1 MVIIAAAA
9 AWQVWRFPF
18 ADKEVAM
25 HDDYAH
31 RQAAHDREYA
41 DYFKSPAYLQ
51 YLASLTPE
59 ERRRLAALGLLEP
72 MIDRSGS
79 TLRDDDACLS
89 NMAAEEAAIPDE
101 PDSEESDAASSAPAE
116 SSHDDRLWDI
126 LRRLL
131 GELLNQKNATLSIE
145 CLAVVSG
152 IGFMGD
158 SMTEIAHR
166 NGVTRAA
173 VSKRCVEL
181 TQKLKLNPSRAM
193 RSLTAR
199 VSYART
205 QQLLRH
211 NHEQR
216 NRKSR

>member
-1 MVIIAAAA
+1 MIN
-9 AWQVWRFPF
+9 
-18 ADKEVAM
+18 
-25 HDDYAH
+25 DYTN
-31 RQAAHDREYA
+31 RQAARDREYA
-41 DYFKSPAYLQ
+41 DYYKSPEYLQ
-51 YLASLTPE
+51 YLAGLTPE
-59 ERRRLAALGLLEP
+59 ERRRLESLGLLQP

-89 NMAAEEAAIPDE
+89 NMAAEESALPAE
-101 PDSEESDAASSAPAE
+101 MDSDESDMTSSAPAE
-116 SSHDDRLWDI
+116 SSHEERLWDI

-158 SMTEIAHR
+158 SMTEIANR

-181 TQKLKLNPSRAM
+181 SLKLKLNPSRAM

-205 QQLLRH
+205 QHFIRR

-216 NRKSR
+216 NHKGR

>member
-1 MVIIAAAA
+1 M
-9 AWQVWRFPF
+9 
-18 ADKEVAM
+18 M
-25 HDDYAH
+25 DDYAN
-31 RQAAHDREYA
+31 RQAAHERDYVASFDGPEYLRWV
-41 DYFKSPAYLQ
+41 KKLS
-51 YLASLTPE
+51 PE
-59 ERRRLAALGLLEP
+59 EHQHAESLGLLKP
-72 MIDRSGS
+72 MIDRSGT
-79 TLRDDDACLS
+79 TLRDEDACLS
-89 NMAAEEAAIPDE
+89 TMA
-101 PDSEESDAASSAPAE
+101 SEEDDVIIKVDAWESADAPAVE
-116 SSHDDRLWDI
+116 SGSDERLWDA

-131 GELLNQKNATLSIE
+131 GELLNQKNAALSIE

-199 VSYART
+199 ISYART
-205 QQLLRH
+205 QHILRH
-211 NHEQR
+211 KHEER
-216 NRKSR
+216 NCKSR

>member
-1 MVIIAAAA
+1 VSN
-9 AWQVWRFPF
+9 
-18 ADKEVAM
+18 
-25 HDDYAH
+25 DYAN

-41 DYFKSPAYLQ
+41 DYYKSPEYLQ
-51 YLASLTPE
+51 YLAGLTQE
-59 ERRRLAALGLLEP
+59 ERRSLEALGLLKP

-79 TLRDDDACLS
+79 TLRDEDACLS
-89 NMAAEEAAIPDE
+89 NMAAEDVDVASQVDLAADTRETDE
-101 PDSEESDAASSAPAE
+101 SEPMAPGKDE
-116 SSHDDRLWDI
+116 RLWDV

-131 GELLNQKNATLSIE
+131 GELLTQKNATLSIE

-158 SMTEIAHR
+158 SMTEIAER

-181 TQKLKLNPSRAM
+181 SQKLKLNPSRAM

-205 QQLLRH
+205 QHFIRR

-216 NRKSR
+216 NHKGR

>member
-1 MVIIAAAA
+1 M
-9 AWQVWRFPF
+9 
-18 ADKEVAM
+18 M
-25 HDDYAH
+25 DDYAN
-31 RQAAHDREYA
+31 RQAVHERDYMASFDSPEYLRWLERL
-41 DYFKSPAYLQ
+41 S
-51 YLASLTPE
+51 PE
-59 ERRRLAALGLLEP
+59 ERQHAESLGLLKP
-72 MIDRSGS
+72 MIDRSGT
-79 TLRDDDACLS
+79 TLRDEDACLS
-89 NMAAEEAAIPDE
+89 NMASEADDVIAQFDASESAENSDGALAFDSDNDE
-101 PDSEESDAASSAPAE
+101 
-116 SSHDDRLWDI
+116 RLWDA

-131 GELLNQKNATLSIE
+131 GELLNQKNAALSIE

-199 VSYART
+199 ISYART
-205 QQLLRH
+205 QHILRH
-211 NHEQR
+211 KHEER
-216 NRKSR
+216 NCKSR

>member
-1 MVIIAAAA
+1 VIN
-9 AWQVWRFPF
+9 
-18 ADKEVAM
+18 
-25 HDDYAH
+25 DYAN
-31 RQAAHDREYA
+31 RQATHDREYV
-41 DYFKSPAYLQ
+41 DYYRSPDYLRWVDGLSPA
-51 YLASLTPE
+51 
-59 ERRRLAALGLLEP
+59 ERRRLEAEGLLAP

-79 TLRDDDACLS
+79 TLRDEDASLS
-89 NMAAEEAAIPDE
+89 NMAAEEADVPTQVDLAE
-101 PDSEESDAASSAPAE
+101 NTRDSEKSEPAE
-116 SSHDDRLWDI
+116 SSHDERLWDV

-131 GELLNQKNATLSIE
+131 GELLNQKNAALSIE

-158 SMTEIAHR
+158 SMTEIAER

-205 QQLLRH
+205 QHFIRR

-216 NRKSR
+216 NHKGR

>member
-1 MVIIAAAA
+1 MI
-9 AWQVWRFPF
+9 
-18 ADKEVAM
+18 
-25 HDDYAH
+25 DDYAH
-31 RQAAHDREYA
+31 RQATHDREYA
-41 DYFKSPAYLQ
+41 DYYKSPEYLQ
-51 YLASLTPE
+51 YLASLTAE
-59 ERRRLAALGLLEP
+59 ERRRLEALGLLEP

-89 NMAAEEAAIPDE
+89 NMAAEEASLPAE
-101 PDSEESDAASSAPAE
+101 VDSDESDAASSAPVE
-116 SSHDDRLWDI
+116 SSHEERLWDV

-181 TQKLKLNPSRAM
+181 SLKLKLNPSRAM

-205 QQLLRH
+205 QHFIRR

-216 NRKSR
+216 NHKGR

>member
-1 MVIIAAAA
+1 MIN
-9 AWQVWRFPF
+9 
-18 ADKEVAM
+18 
-25 HDDYAH
+25 DYTN
-31 RQAAHDREYA
+31 RQAARDREYA
-41 DYFKSPAYLQ
+41 DYYKSPEYRR

-59 ERRRLAALGLLEP
+59 ERRRLETLGLLEP

-89 NMAAEEAAIPDE
+89 NMAAEDADVATQVDLAANARDV
-101 PDSEESDAASSAPAE
+101 EEHLPAASG
-116 SSHDDRLWDI
+116 HDDRLWDI

-205 QQLLRH
+205 QHLLRH
-211 NHEQR
+211 KHEQR